1 MFKSLFSQKTKIKG
15 IIGYLGLEDFWL
27 SCSPEEQKTLTKYY
41 QGGLGSNPGDSP
53 VKGDIVSST
62 DTAFK
67 YLSAM
72 IGWAVS
78 EKKYEL
84 ADKIIK
90 AGNDLPVH
98 EAELVDAHFF
108 LQEAAECYY
117 KQRDIRAD
125 ALALTIE
132 FCLKDIQLFPKYI
145 KPLKKEIGCIPRITT
160 FQRLAILYEKNK
172 QYEEAINI
180 CRLAIKYDLKDSTK
194 GGYPERLEK
203 LEKKINK

>member
-1 MFKSLFSQKTKIKG
+1 MSIHNT
-15 IIGYLGLEDFWL
+15 
-27 SCSPEEQKTLTKYY
+27 
-41 QGGLGSNPGDSP
+41 
-53 VKGDIVSST
+53 
-62 DTAFK
+62 
-67 YLSAM
+67 
-72 IGWAVS
+72 
-78 EKKYEL
+78 EL
-84 ADKIIK
+84 I
-90 AGNDLPVH
+90 
-98 EAELVDAHFF
+98 DAHFF

-125 ALALTIE
+125 ALDLTIE
-132 FCLKDIQLFPKYI
+132 FCQKDIQLFPKYV
-145 KPLKKEIGCIPRITT
+145 KQLKKEMGCIPRITT